1 MLVDWSGTL
10 LEDRLVIALGL
21 GLGGRRVLGVLGVG
35 GLLEVTHQLVHDVYR
50 DREDD
55 GAVVLRGDAV
65 EGLQV
70 SELEEMVGHCLVG
83 DISYLESGR
92 TVYDHLSRVL

>member
-1 MLVDWSGTL
+1 MFYRCRV
-10 LEDRLVIALGL
+10 ALHVGHE
-21 GLGGRRVLGVLGVG
+21 GGD
-35 GLLEVTHQLVHDVYR
+35 DVYG

-70 SELEEMVGHCLVG
+70 AELEEMVGHCLVG
-83 DISYLESGR
+83 DISHLESGR
-92 TVYDHLSRVL
+92 TVYDHLSGVL

>member
-1 MLVDWSGTL
+1 MV
-10 LEDRLVIALGL
+10 
-21 GLGGRRVLGVLGVG
+21 RRVLGVLGVG

-55 GAVVLRGDAV
+55 GAVILRGDAV

-70 SELEEMVGHCLVG
+70 PELEEIVGHRLIG
-83 DISYLESGR
+83 DISHLESCR